1 MLTRT
6 MALLTR
12 AGMLMEISTR
22 FFWRAPEWR
31 NHVAFGE
38 EQYILEAKLLEGY
51 VPCKLRWE
59 QLF

>member
-6 MALLTR
+6 TALLTR

-22 FFWRAPEWR
+22 FFVAEWR
-31 NHVAFGE
+31 NHVALGE
-38 EQYILEAKLLEGY
+38 EQYILEAKLFEGCVAY
-51 VPCKLRWE
+51 KLRWE